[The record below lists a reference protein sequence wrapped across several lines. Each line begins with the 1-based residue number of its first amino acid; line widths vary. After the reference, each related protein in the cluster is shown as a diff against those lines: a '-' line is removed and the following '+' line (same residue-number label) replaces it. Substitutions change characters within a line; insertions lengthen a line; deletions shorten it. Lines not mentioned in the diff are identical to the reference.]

1 MRFEERIEVKA
12 PAEDV
17 WGLLWDIE
25 RLARC
30 LPGCEAINELE
41 PRRKYAAVVVERIG
55 PFQARF
61 GLELSVTK
69 VDPERFVQLEVTG
82 KDRKL
87 AASMRGVMEARL
99 ERTGDEG
106 TALDIIADV
115 QVTGKVAG
123 LGQVVIKRKS
133 RDVIG
138 RFAQAITAE
147 LDGEQA

>member
-69 VDPERFVQLEVTG
+69 VDPERFVQVEVTG

-115 QVTGKVAG
+115 QVTGKIAG

-147 LDGEQA
+147 LDGGQA

>member
-69 VDPERFVQLEVTG
+69 VDPERFVQVEVTG

-87 AASMRGVMEARL
+87 AASMRGVMEAHL

-115 QVTGKVAG
+115 QVTGKIAG

-147 LDGEQA
+147 LDGGQA

>member
-1 MRFEERIEVKA
+1 MKA

-17 WGLLWDIE
+17 WGLPWDIE

-41 PRRKYAAVVVERIG
+41 PRRKYDAVVVERIG

-106 TALDIIADV
+106 TVLDIIADV
-115 QVTGKVAG
+115 QVTGKIAG

-147 LDGEQA
+147 LDGGQA

>member
-106 TALDIIADV
+106 TVLDIIADV
-115 QVTGKVAG
+115 QVTGKIAG

-147 LDGEQA
+147 LDGGQA

>member
-12 PAEDV
+12 PAGDV
-17 WGLLWDIE
+17 WDLLWDIE

-41 PRRKYAAVVVERIG
+41 PRRKYDAVVVERIG

-106 TALDIIADV
+106 TVLDIIADV
-115 QVTGKVAG
+115 QVTGKIAG

-147 LDGEQA
+147 LDGGQA

>member
-106 TALDIIADV
+106 TGLDIIADI
-115 QVTGKVAG
+115 QVTGKIAG

-133 RDVIG
+133 REVIG

-147 LDGEQA
+147 LDGGQA

>member
-41 PRRKYAAVVVERIG
+41 PRRKYDAVVVERIG

-69 VDPERFVQLEVTG
+69 VDPERFVQVEVTG

-99 ERTGDEG
+99 ERREDEG

-115 QVTGKVAG
+115 QVTGKIAG

-147 LDGEQA
+147 LDGGQA

>member
-106 TALDIIADV
+106 TGLDIIADI
-115 QVTGKVAG
+115 QVTGKIAG

-138 RFAQAITAE
+138 RFVQAITAE
-147 LDGEQA
+147 LDGGQA

>member
-41 PRRKYAAVVVERIG
+41 PRRKYDAVVVERIG

-69 VDPERFVQLEVTG
+69 VDPERFVQVEVTG

-115 QVTGKVAG
+115 QVTGKIAG

-147 LDGEQA
+147 LDGGQA

>member
-99 ERTGDEG
+99 ERRGDEG
-106 TALDIIADV
+106 TGLDIIADI
-115 QVTGKVAG
+115 QVTGKIAG

-147 LDGEQA
+147 LDGGQA

>member
-41 PRRKYAAVVVERIG
+41 PRRKYDAVVVERIG

-69 VDPERFVQLEVTG
+69 VDPERFVQVEVTG

-99 ERTGDEG
+99 ERRGDEG

-115 QVTGKVAG
+115 QVTGKIAG

-147 LDGEQA
+147 LDGGQA

>member
-41 PRRKYAAVVVERIG
+41 PRRKYDAVVVERIG

-115 QVTGKVAG
+115 QVTGKIAG

-147 LDGEQA
+147 LDGGQA

>member
-69 VDPERFVQLEVTG
+69 VDPERFVQVEVTG

-99 ERTGDEG
+99 ERRGDEG

-115 QVTGKVAG
+115 QVTGKIAG

-147 LDGEQA
+147 LDGGQA

>member
-99 ERTGDEG
+99 ERREDEG

-115 QVTGKVAG
+115 QVTGKIAG

-138 RFAQAITAE
+138 QFAQAITAE
-147 LDGEQA
+147 LDGGQA

>member
-87 AASMRGVMEARL
+87 AASMRGVMEAHL
-99 ERTGDEG
+99 ERRGDEG

-115 QVTGKVAG
+115 QVTGKIAG

-147 LDGEQA
+147 LDGGQA

>member
-115 QVTGKVAG
+115 QVTGKIAG

-147 LDGEQA
+147 LDGGQA

>member
-41 PRRKYAAVVVERIG
+41 PRRKYDAVVVERIG

-106 TALDIIADV
+106 TVLDIIADV
-115 QVTGKVAG
+115 QVTGKIAG

-147 LDGEQA
+147 LDGGQA

>member
-41 PRRKYAAVVVERIG
+41 PRRKYDAVVVERIG

-69 VDPERFVQLEVTG
+69 VDPERFVQVEVTG

-115 QVTGKVAG
+115 QVTGKIAG

>member
-87 AASMRGVMEARL
+87 AASMRGVMEAHL

-106 TALDIIADV
+106 TALAIIADV
-115 QVTGKVAG
+115 QVTGKIAG

-133 RDVIG
+133 RDVIE

-147 LDGEQA
+147 LDGGQA

>member
-1 MRFEERIEVKA
+1 MRFEERIEVQA
-12 PAEDV
+12 SAEAV

-30 LPGCEAINELE
+30 LPGCETINELE
-41 PRRKYAAVVVERIG
+41 PRRKYDAVVVERVG

-61 GLELSVTK
+61 GLEVSVTD
-69 VDPERFVQLEVTG
+69 VETERFVQMEVTG

-99 ERTGDEG
+99 APKEDAG
-106 TALDIIADV
+106 TALDITADV
-115 QVTGKVAG
+115 QVTGKIAG
-123 LGQVVIKRKS
+123 LGQMVIKRKS
-133 RDVIG
+133 RDVFG

-147 LDGEQA
+147 LDGGQA

>member
-1 MRFEERIEVKA
+1 MRFEERIEVQA

-17 WGLLWDIE
+17 WDLLWDIE

-41 PRRKYAAVVVERIG
+41 PRRKYEAIVVERVG

-61 GLELSVTK
+61 GLEVSVAD
-69 VDPERFVQLEVTG
+69 VEAGRFVQMEVTG
-82 KDRKL
+82 KDKKL
-87 AASMRGVMEARL
+87 AASMRGIMEAHL
-99 ERTGDEG
+99 ERTEDEG
-106 TALDIIADV
+106 TALDITADI
-115 QVTGKVAG
+115 QVTGKIAG

-147 LDGEQA
+147 LDGGQT

>member
-12 PAEDV
+12 PAGDV

-87 AASMRGVMEARL
+87 AASMRGVMEAHL

-106 TALDIIADV
+106 TVLDIIADV
-115 QVTGKVAG
+115 QVTGKIAG

-147 LDGEQA
+147 LDGAQS

>member
-69 VDPERFVQLEVTG
+69 ADPERFVQVEVTG

-106 TALDIIADV
+106 TGLDIIADI
-115 QVTGKVAG
+115 QVTGKIAG

-133 RDVIG
+133 REVIG

-147 LDGEQA
+147 LDGGQA

>member
-12 PAEDV
+12 SAEDV
-17 WGLLWDIE
+17 WDLLWDIE

-41 PRRKYAAVVVERIG
+41 PRRKYDAVVVERIG

-61 GLELSVTK
+61 GLELNVTD
-69 VDPERFVQLEVTG
+69 VEPERFVQVEVMG
-82 KDRKL
+82 RDRKL
-87 AASMRGVMEARL
+87 AASMRGVMEVRL
-99 ERTGDEG
+99 EREDDEG
-106 TALDIIADV
+106 TALDIVAEV
-115 QVTGKVAG
+115 QVTGKIAG

-147 LDGEQA
+147 IDGGQA

>member
-87 AASMRGVMEARL
+87 AASMRGVMQARL

-115 QVTGKVAG
+115 QVTGKIAG

-147 LDGEQA
+147 LDGGQA

>member
-69 VDPERFVQLEVTG
+69 VDPGAVCPVGSDGQG
-82 KDRKL
+82 Q
-87 AASMRGVMEARL
+87 EARRL
-99 ERTGDEG
+99 HARGYG
-106 TALDIIADV
+106 
-115 QVTGKVAG
+115 
-123 LGQVVIKRKS
+123 S
-133 RDVIG
+133 PP
-138 RFAQAITAE
+138 
-147 LDGEQA
+147 

>member
-12 PAEDV
+12 PAGDV

-69 VDPERFVQLEVTG
+69 VDPERFVQVEVTG

-99 ERTGDEG
+99 ERMEDEG

-115 QVTGKVAG
+115 QVTGKIAG

-147 LDGEQA
+147 LDGGQA